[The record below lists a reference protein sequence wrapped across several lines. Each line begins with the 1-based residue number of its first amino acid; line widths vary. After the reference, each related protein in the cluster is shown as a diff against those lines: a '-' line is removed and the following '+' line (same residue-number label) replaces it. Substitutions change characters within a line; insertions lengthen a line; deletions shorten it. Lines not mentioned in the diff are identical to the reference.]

1 MVVIQGTNEEEHYIT
16 VDKIEDVMGYL
27 QKEYPR
33 FKYYKSIPSQLTID
47 YFLMEGKIDG
57 KFLNG
62 QSLYLK
68 PCGRFNNNSMD
79 DKEEIG
85 LQSF

>member
-1 MVVIQGTNEEEHYIT
+1 
-16 VDKIEDVMGYL
+16 VDKIGDIMAYL
-27 QKEYPR
+27 TKECPR
-33 FKYYKSIPSQLTID
+33 YKYYKSVPSQLTVD

-68 PCGRFNNNSMD
+68 PCGRVINSID
-79 DKEEIG
+79 
-85 LQSF
+85 

>member
-1 MVVIQGTNEEEHYIT
+1 MKYLTN
-16 VDKIEDVMGYL
+16 
-27 QKEYPR
+27 EYPR
-33 FKYYKSIPSQLTID
+33 YRYYKSIPNQLTID

-68 PCGRFNNNSMD
+68 PAGRVSNASIG
-79 DKEEIG
+79 EYPSEIG

>member
-1 MVVIQGTNEEEHYIT
+1 MIG
-16 VDKIEDVMGYL
+16 DVMTYL
-27 QKEYPR
+27 HKEYSR
-33 FKYYKSIPSQLTID
+33 FTYYKSIPSQLTLD

-68 PCGRFNNNSMD
+68 PCGRVNNHSLD